1 MASEESKV
9 VSSYPLMVNPRQI
22 VRAIISASL
31 LFVLSAAF
39 ASLAYGQQFTLSV
52 SAFRPAIG
60 VDPGGSA
67 TATVDLEPIGSFDES
82 VSLSCVVTSNQ
93 FTTNLP
99 QCVVSPGSAIPPAD
113 GPALTI
119 TTTGGT
125 GTSATA
131 AGTYQVTVTGTGGT
145 TTQTQTLYLSVADLT
160 EDYTLSV
167 SPTTAIP
174 SPLPAGSAAT
184 TTVTVLPI
192 GSYSGQVTLACLSVF
207 PIVTGGPYCAFDPP
221 TVSISSS
228 TGAISTLTITTFGPS
243 TSSKL
248 WNLRMFYA
256 FWLAVPGLAL
266 VGACGTLS
274 HRKNLLALFFLV
286 TIAGSLLLLSACPGP
301 PGVTALNG
309 QITPNNTYTFTLTGA
324 DANGAAPSNVPPN
337 ADVATVTLRVTTA
350 HTAN

>member
-1 MASEESKV
+1 MPLEESKV
-9 VSSYPLMVNPRQI
+9 VSSYPLMVNLRQA
-22 VRAIISASL
+22 VRPIILASL
-31 LFVLSAAF
+31 LFALSAASV
-39 ASLAYGQQFTLSV
+39 SLAYGQQFTLSV
-52 SAFRPAIG
+52 SALHPAIG

-67 TATVDLEPIGSFDES
+67 TATIDIEPIGTFDEP
-82 VSLSCVVTSNQ
+82 VSLSCAVTSNQ

-99 QCVVSPGSAIPPAD
+99 QCLVSPGSAIPPAD

-125 GTSATA
+125 GDAATA

-145 TTQTQTLYLSVADLT
+145 TTQTVILYLSVADLT

-174 SPLPAGSAAT
+174 SPLPAGSSAT

-192 GSYSGQVTLACLSVF
+192 GSYSGQVTLACLSVS
-207 PIVTGGPYCAFDPP
+207 PIVTAAPYCTFDPA

-228 TGAISTLTITTFGPS
+228 TGATSTLTITTFGQA
-243 TSSKL
+243 TSSRL

-256 FWLAVPGLAL
+256 FWLAVPALAL
-266 VGACGTLS
+266 MGARQPRRS
-274 HRKNLLALFFLV
+274 RKKLLAVFFLMLV
-286 TIAGSLLLLSACPGP
+286 AGSLLLLPACG
-301 PGVTALNG
+301 GRVGTQALNG
-309 QITPNNTYTFTLTGA
+309 QITPKNTYTFTLTGS
-324 DANGAAPSNVPPN
+324 DANGAAPSNVTVDP
-337 ADVATVTLRVTTA
+337 AIVTLAVTTA

>member
-1 MASEESKV
+1 M
-9 VSSYPLMVNPRQI
+9 SSYPLMVNSRLP
-22 VRAIISASL
+22 VRPMILASL
-31 LFVLSAAF
+31 LFLLSAA
-39 ASLAYGQQFTLSV
+39 SVPLAYGQQFSLSV
-52 SAFRPAIG
+52 SALHPAIG

-67 TATVDLEPIGSFDES
+67 TATIDLEPVGTFDEA

-99 QCVVSPGSAIPPAD
+99 QCLVSPGSAIPPAD
-113 GPALTI
+113 GPSLTI

-125 GTSATA
+125 GADATA
-131 AGTYQVTVTGTGGT
+131 AGTYQVTVTGTGGS
-145 TTQTQTLYLSVADLT
+145 TTQSVALYLSVADLT

-192 GSYSGQVTLACLSVF
+192 GDYSGQVTLACLSVF
-207 PIVTGGPYCAFDPP
+207 PIVTASPYCAFDPP

-228 TGAISTLTITTFGPS
+228 TGATSTLTIGTFGRA
-243 TSSKL
+243 TTTRL
-248 WNLRMFYA
+248 WNPRVFYA
-256 FWLAVPGLAL
+256 FWLVVPGLAL
-266 VGACGTLS
+266 VGVRRPRSLG
-274 HRKNLLALFFLV
+274 KKPLAVFFLMLV
-286 TIAGSLLLLSACPGP
+286 AGSLLLLPACG
-301 PGVTALNG
+301 GDVGSRALNG

-324 DANGAAPSNVPPN
+324 DTNGAAPSNVPPN
-337 ADVATVTLRVTTA
+337 ADVATVTLAVTTA

>member
-1 MASEESKV
+1 
-9 VSSYPLMVNPRQI
+9 MVNPRQAVRPI
-22 VRAIISASL
+22 VIASL
-31 LFVLSAAF
+31 LLVLFAA
-39 ASLAYGQQFTLSV
+39 SVSSAYGQQQFTLSV
-52 SAFRPAIG
+52 SAFTPKIG
-60 VDPGGSA
+60 VDPGESA
-67 TATVDLEPIGSFDES
+67 VATIDLEPLGTFDEP

-99 QCVVSPGSAIPPAD
+99 QCTVSPALATPPAD

-119 TTTGGT
+119 TTQGGT
-125 GTSATA
+125 GTDVTA

-145 TTQTQTLYLSVADLT
+145 TTQTVVLYLNVADLT

-174 SPLPAGSAAT
+174 SPLPAGSSAT

-192 GSYSGQVTLACLSVF
+192 GDYSGQVTLACLSIS
-207 PIVTGGPYCAFDPP
+207 PIVTGAPYCSFDPP

-228 TGAISTLTITTFGPS
+228 TGATSTLTIGTFGRA
-243 TSSKL
+243 TTTRL

-256 FWLAVPGLAL
+256 FWLVVPGLAL
-266 VGACGTLS
+266 VGVRGPRS
-274 HRKNLLALFFLV
+274 SRKKLLAVFFLV
-286 TIAGSLLLLSACPGP
+286 LVAGSLLLLPACG
-301 PGVTALNG
+301 GDVGSRALNG

-324 DANGAAPSNVPPN
+324 DTNGAAPSNVPPN
-337 ADVATVTLRVTTA
+337 ADVATVTLAVTTA

>member
-1 MASEESKV
+1 M
-9 VSSYPLMVNPRQI
+9 SSYPLMVNPRQA
-22 VRAIISASL
+22 VRPIILASL
-31 LFVLSAAF
+31 LLALSAGSV
-39 ASLAYGQQFTLSV
+39 SLAYGQQFTLSV
-52 SAFRPAIG
+52 SAFTPKIG

-67 TATVDLEPIGSFDES
+67 TATIDLEPIGTFDGS
-82 VSLSCVVTSNQ
+82 VSLSCAVTSNQ

-99 QCVVSPGSAIPPAD
+99 ACTVSPALATPPAD

-125 GTSATA
+125 GASATS

-167 SPTTAIP
+167 SPTIAIP

-184 TTVTVLPI
+184 TVVTVLPI
-192 GSYSGQVTLACLSVF
+192 GSYSGQVTLACLSVS
-207 PIVTGGPYCAFDPP
+207 PIVTAAPYCTFDPA

-228 TGAISTLTITTFGPS
+228 TGATSTLTIATFGRATS
-243 TSSKL
+243 TRL

-266 VGACGTLS
+266 VGARGARS
-274 HRKNLLALFFLV
+274 YRKNLLAVFCLV
-286 TIAGSLLLLSACPGP
+286 AIAGSLLLLSACPGP
-301 PGVTALNG
+301 PGTTALNG
-309 QITPNNTYTFTLTGA
+309 QITPNNTYIFTLTGA

-337 ADVATVTLRVTTA
+337 ADVATVTLQVTTA

>member
-1 MASEESKV
+1 M
-9 VSSYPLMVNPRQI
+9 SSYPLMVNLRQA
-22 VRAIISASL
+22 VRPVILASL
-31 LFVLSAAF
+31 LFVLSAASV
-39 ASLAYGQQFTLSV
+39 SLAYGQQFTLSV
-52 SAFRPAIG
+52 SGFTPKIG

-67 TATVDLEPIGSFDES
+67 TATIDLEPIGTFDES
-82 VSLSCVVTSNQ
+82 VSLSCAVTSSQ

-99 QCVVSPGSAIPPAD
+99 QCLVSPGSAVPPAD

-192 GSYSGQVTLACLSVF
+192 GSYSGQVTLACLSIF
-207 PIVTGGPYCAFDPP
+207 PIVTGAPYCSFNPP

-228 TGAISTLTITTFGPS
+228 TGATSTLTVTTFGPATS
-243 TSSKL
+243 TRL
-248 WNLRMFYA
+248 WNLRTFYA
-256 FWLAVPGLAL
+256 VLLAVPGLL
-266 VGACGTLS
+266 LMGARRPRSG
-274 HRKNLLALFFLV
+274 RGKLLAVFFLV
-286 TIAGSLLLLSACPGP
+286 LVATSLLLLPACG
-301 PGVTALNG
+301 GNVGTRSLNN
-309 QITPNNTYTFTLTGA
+309 QITPNNTYTLTLTGA
-324 DANGAAPSNVPPN
+324 DTNGAAPSNVPPN
-337 ADVATVTLRVTTA
+337 ADVATVTLAVTTA

>member
-1 MASEESKV
+1 
-9 VSSYPLMVNPRQI
+9 MVNPRH
-22 VRAIISASL
+22 AIRSIILASL
-31 LFVLSAAF
+31 LFVLSAA
-39 ASLAYGQQFTLSV
+39 SVSRAYGQQFTLSV
-52 SAFRPAIG
+52 SAFTPKIG

-67 TATVDLEPIGSFDES
+67 TATIDLEPIGAFDES
-82 VSLSCVVTSNQ
+82 VSLSCAVTSNQ

-99 QCVVSPGSAIPPAD
+99 QCLVSPGSAIPPAD

-125 GTSATA
+125 GSSATA
-131 AGTYQVTVTGTGGT
+131 AGTYQVTVTATGGT

-192 GSYSGQVTLACLSVF
+192 GSYSGQVTLACLSIF
-207 PIVTGGPYCAFDPP
+207 PIVTAAPYCTFDPA

-228 TGAISTLTITTFGPS
+228 TGATSTLTIQTFGS
-243 TSSKL
+243 ATTSKL
-248 WNLRMFYA
+248 WNPRMFYA

-266 VGACGTLS
+266 VGARGPRS
-274 HRKNLLALFFLV
+274 SRKKLLALFSL
-286 TIAGSLLLLSACPGP
+286 ILLAGSLLLLPACG
-301 PGVTALNG
+301 GRVGTQALNG

-324 DANGAAPSNVPPN
+324 DTNGAAPSNVPPN
-337 ADVATVTLRVTTA
+337 ADVATVTLAVTTA

>member
-1 MASEESKV
+1 
-9 VSSYPLMVNPRQI
+9 MVNPRQI
-22 VRAIISASL
+22 VRPIILASL
-31 LFVLSAAF
+31 LFLLSSAS
-39 ASLAYGQQFTLSV
+39 ASLAYGQQFTLTV
-52 SAFRPAIG
+52 SAFTPKIG

-67 TATVDLEPIGSFDES
+67 TATIDLEPIGTFDGA
-82 VSLSCVVTSNQ
+82 VSLSCAVTSNQ

-99 QCVVSPGSAIPPAD
+99 QCLVSPGSAIPPAD

-125 GTSATA
+125 GASATA
-131 AGTYQVTVTGTGGT
+131 AGTYQVTVTGTGGST
-145 TTQTQTLYLSVADLT
+145 TASQTLYLNVADLT

-192 GSYSGQVTLACLSVF
+192 GSYSGQVTLACLSVA
-207 PIVTGGPYCAFDPP
+207 PIVTAAPYCSFDPA

-228 TGAISTLTITTFGPS
+228 TGATSTLTITTFG
-243 TSSKL
+243 TSSTTRL
-248 WNLRMFYA
+248 WSPRVFYA

-266 VGACGTLS
+266 VGAHGRHS
-274 HRKNLLALFFLV
+274 SRKKLLAVFFLMLV
-286 TIAGSLLLLSACPGP
+286 AGSLLLLPACG
-301 PGVTALNG
+301 GNVGTRALNG
-309 QITPNNTYTFTLTGA
+309 QVTPNNTYNFTLTGT
-324 DANGAAPSNVPPN
+324 DANGAAPSNATV
-337 ADVATVTLRVTTA
+337 DQATVTLQVTTA